1 MIQKNV
7 TVPFNYNLARK
18 ILYNEIPGGRILT
31 LAGFPARI
39 IDLTYAI
46 NKMSVMLMTESGTE
60 HHRIFNHDGIA
71 EDGNCTLEIQ
81 VPEWKKCHNGEV
93 VFCEYVTPT
102 VSSQWIAI
110 LDGEVQSFNNGQT
123 QFWSYADAVI
133 YSTHEPNRIRVGRYN
148 FRTQMVI
155 NKADASQRR
164 LMAEYLINFG
174 SPDAI
179 KLVRKFIPEHANL
192 IDDKK
197 DE

>member
-7 TVPFNYNLARK
+7 TVPFNHKLARK
-18 ILYNEIPGGRILT
+18 IQHNDVPGRILT

-39 IDLTYAI
+39 IDFTYAI
-46 NKMSVMLMTESGTE
+46 DKMLVMLMTESGTE

-71 EDGNCTLEIQ
+71 EDGHCTLELQ

-93 VFCEYVTPT
+93 IFCEYLTGKA
-102 VSSQWIAI
+102 SSQWLAI
-110 LDGEVQSFNNGQT
+110 LDGEVQPLNDGQT
-123 QFWSYADAVI
+123 HFNSYADYVI
-133 YSTHEPNRIRVGRYN
+133 YSTHEPSRVKVRRN
-148 FRTQMVI
+148 SFISQMVI

-164 LMAEYLINFG
+164 IMAEHLVKHG

-179 KLVRKFIPEHANL
+179 KLVRKFIPEYANL

>member
-7 TVPFNYNLARK
+7 IIPFNYNIAVNIIR
-18 ILYNEIPGGRILT
+18 NDIPGRILT
-31 LAGFPARI
+31 AAGFPARI
-39 IDLTYAI
+39 IDSTYGI
-46 NKMSVMLMTESGTE
+46 NKMLVMLMTESGAE

-71 EDGNCTLEIQ
+71 EDGHCTLEIQ

-102 VSSQWIAI
+102 ASSQWIAI
-110 LDGEVQSFNNGQT
+110 LDGEIQSFNNVQT
-123 QFWSYADAVI
+123 QFWSYADVVI
-133 YSTHEPNRIRVGRYN
+133 YSTHEPTRIKVGRHN

-164 LMAEYLINFG
+164 LMAEHLVNNG
-174 SPDAI
+174 SPDAL
-179 KLVRKFIPEHANL
+179 KLVRKFIPEFANL

>member
-7 TVPFNYNLARK
+7 TVPFNYKLARK
-18 ILYNEIPGGRILT
+18 IQHNDVPGRILT
-31 LAGFPARI
+31 RAGYPARI

-46 NKMSVMLMTESGTE
+46 DKMLVMLMTESGTE

-71 EDGNCTLEIQ
+71 EDGHCILELQ

-93 VFCEYVTPT
+93 ISCEYLTSKA
-102 VSSQWIAI
+102 SSQWLAI
-110 LDGEVQSFNNGQT
+110 LDGEVQPLNDGQT
-123 QFWSYADAVI
+123 HLNSYADCVI
-133 YSTHEPNRIRVGRYN
+133 YSTHEPSRVKVRRN
-148 FRTQMVI
+148 SFISQMVI

-174 SPDAI
+174 SPDAL
-179 KLVRKFIPEHANL
+179 KLVRKFIPEFANL
-192 IDDKK
+192 IDDRK

>member
-7 TVPFNYNLARK
+7 IIPFNYNIARK
-18 ILYNEIPGGRILT
+18 IQNNEIPGRILT
-31 LAGFPARI
+31 AAGFPARI
-39 IDLTYAI
+39 IDFTYTAS
-46 NKMSVMLMTESGTE
+46 NMLVMIMTESCTE
-60 HHRIFNHDGIA
+60 RHRRFNRDGIA
-71 EDGNCTLEIQ
+71 EDGHCTLEIQ
-81 VPEWKKCHNGEV
+81 VPEWIKCHNGEV

-102 VSSQWIAI
+102 ASTQWLAI
-110 LDGEVQSFNNGQT
+110 LDGEIQVLCDNRT

-133 YSTHEPNRIRVGRYN
+133 YSTNEPNRIKVGRYN
-148 FRTQMVI
+148 FTSQMVI

-179 KLVRKFIPEHANL
+179 KLVRKFIPEFANL